1 MGQQAGSL
9 RLGVLGVVTADRGG
23 TALMLG
29 GRRQRAVLA
38 MLIAA
43 RGEVLSAARLL
54 AALWPDEQPPKAQVA
69 LHAYVSHLRRGL
81 EPDRPA
87 RSRTGLI
94 VSQAPGYALRVDPD
108 TVDAWRFE
116 AAVARW
122 SGALATDP
130 DGARSGLAAALAL
143 WRGEAYAEF
152 PREPWAV
159 GESSRLAQLRS
170 LARETVAEA
179 RLLAG
184 ETAALV
190 PELEAMVAAEPL
202 REGRWR
208 LLALALYRSHRQGD
222 ALAALRRAR
231 GILTEEL
238 GVDPG
243 PQLRALETD
252 ILAQSPAL
260 DGPDPAAAARPSPA
274 GTVPVPPAAG
284 ANRAPTAP
292 LERRP
297 APAPAAQPVLLG
309 RHDVVDLL
317 ARSTGVQLAFVTG
330 EPGSGKT
337 AVAEELSRRLG
348 ADGWEVAWGRCPE
361 VEGMPP
367 LWPWAALLRAL
378 PGAAD
383 MVDLQP
389 LVADRAGRGGDA
401 GEVSGGDAA
410 TRRFR
415 LQRAVAEF
423 LRGRARDHPLL
434 VVLDDVHRAD
444 GGTLDLLVHAS
455 AELTGEAV
463 YLVVTYR
470 DGEVAPSLSAALARL
485 AARHPV
491 RAALGP
497 LPGDAVAELIRRLAD
512 RPLDERTLATAV
524 ARSDGNPFYARELG
538 RLLASGESLAAVPV
552 GVRDV
557 VRHRAAALPGPALT
571 VLRMAAV
578 IGRDVDLDVLL
589 EIAGLPEDDVL
600 DAIDAALVT
609 GLAHADGDSIRFQ
622 HVLVRDAFYEQVSPP
637 RRARWHGLVAQALER
652 LRPGDVT
659 ALARH
664 FAAAGAGF
672 ADQATAYAALAA
684 EEAER
689 RSAHADAAA
698 LWGQAANA
706 TADARGRILLL
717 LAQCR
722 ALTVQ
727 GSSSA
732 ATARRAEAIALAR
745 RTGDRDLL
753 TQAITAWTV
762 PTSWTQRR
770 YLERDRV
777 LIDEIRELLRA
788 GQVTEPD
795 RCRLLC
801 ALVTEL
807 DGSPDPA
814 LRADG
819 RAALEIAGRLGDPDL
834 VGLAAAAGLRLTYFG
849 VPLGERQALADLLL
863 ATGQRSGRP
872 GLTMLG
878 HHAALQVA
886 AARGELTE
894 FRHHLGQV
902 EAIAGT
908 FQLGA
913 GALTGLAAQGLEHS
927 LAGRFV
933 EAERAYARLGAAMD
947 AAGAHDGGLLALIC
961 TVCVREAAGGLGA
974 LRPAVTAAA
983 EEIPSLSPD
992 LIVRVLI
999 EAGEP
1004 AEARRHWRPD
1014 EPHPTGFL
1022 GVLWRVLRLGNALAF
1037 DDLDVARHMY
1047 RELLP
1052 YADQFA
1058 GAVSGSL
1065 TCGPVAMYLGD
1076 VAAAQRDPRRAAEHY
1091 AAAARL
1097 ARRAGAV
1104 HYAVRAEASLRGCAT
1119 ESS

>member
-1 MGQQAGSL
+1 MGEQAGNL

-23 TALMLG
+23 TTLTLG

-43 RGEVLSAARLL
+43 RGDVLSAARLL
-54 AALWPDEQPPKAQVA
+54 SALWPDEQPPKAQVA

-108 TVDAWRFE
+108 AVDAWRFE

-122 SGALATDP
+122 SGALADDP
-130 DGARSGLAAALAL
+130 DGARSGLTAALAL

-152 PREPWAV
+152 SGQPWAV
-159 GESSRLAQLRS
+159 AESGRLAQLRS
-170 LARETVAEA
+170 VARETVAEA

-184 ETAALV
+184 EAAALV
-190 PELEAMVAAEPL
+190 PELESMAAAEPL

-243 PQLRALETD
+243 PQLRALEAD

-260 DGPDPAAAARPSPA
+260 DGPAAAAAAQPPPVRV
-274 GTVPVPPAAG
+274 VPVPPAVA
-284 ANRAPTAP
+284 AA
-292 LERRP
+292 RP
-297 APAPAAQPVLLG
+297 PILLG
-309 RHDVVDLL
+309 RHDVVDQL
-317 ARSTGVQLAFVTG
+317 ARSTGVQLALVTG

-337 AVAEELSRRLG
+337 AVAEELSRRLA

-361 VEGMPP
+361 VEGTPP

-378 PGAAD
+378 PGAGDVAG
-383 MVDLQP
+383 LRP
-389 LVADRAGRGGDA
+389 LVADRAGPDEHAGEGAGGDA
-401 GEVSGGDAA
+401 GAGLAGDAA

-415 LQRAVAEF
+415 LRRAVAEF
-423 LRGRARDHPLL
+423 LRVRARDHPLL
-434 VVLDDVHRAD
+434 VVLDDAHRAD
-444 GGTLDLLVHAS
+444 DGTLDLLVHAA

-470 DGEVAPSLSAALARL
+470 DDEVGPSLSAALARL
-485 AARHPV
+485 ATRHPV
-491 RAALGP
+491 RVELGP
-497 LPGDAVAELIRRLAD
+497 LPGDAVAELIRRLAE
-512 RPLDERTLATAV
+512 RPLDGRTLATAV

-557 VRHRAAALPGPALT
+557 VRHRAASLPGDALT

-578 IGRDVDLDVLL
+578 IGRDIDLDVLL
-589 EIAGLPEDDVL
+589 EVAGLPEDGVL
-600 DAIDAALVT
+600 DAIDAALVA
-609 GLAHADGDSIRFQ
+609 GLVHADGDSIRFQ

-637 RRARWHGLVAQALER
+637 RRARWHALVARALER

-659 ALARH
+659 VLARH
-664 FAAAGAGF
+664 YAAAGAGF
-672 ADQATAYAALAA
+672 ADRAAAYAARAA

-698 LWGQAANA
+698 LWGQAATA
-706 TADARGRILLL
+706 TADPRERILLL

-727 GSSSA
+727 GGSGA
-732 ATARRAEAIALAR
+732 ATRRRAEAIELAR
-745 RTGDRDLL
+745 RTGDRNLL
-753 TQAITAWTV
+753 TRAITAWTV

-770 YLERDRV
+770 YLEWDSV
-777 LIDEIRELLRA
+777 LIGEIRELLGT
-788 GQVTEPD
+788 GQVTEAD

-807 DGSPDPA
+807 DGSSDPA

-819 RAALEIAGRLGDPDL
+819 RAALEIAGRLDDPDL

-849 VPLGERQALADLLL
+849 VPLGERESLADLLL
-863 ATGQRSGRP
+863 ATGRRSGRP

-886 AARGELTE
+886 AARGELTG
-894 FRHHLGQV
+894 FRHHRAQV

-927 LAGRFV
+927 LAGRFA

-947 AAGAHDGGLLALIC
+947 AAGAHDSGVLALAC
-961 TVCVREAAGGLGA
+961 TACVREAAGGLEA
-974 LRPAVTAAA
+974 LRPALEAAY
-983 EEIPSLSPD
+983 EKIPSLPTD
-992 LIVRVLI
+992 LIVRVLLD
-999 EAGEP
+999 AGEP
-1004 AEARRHWRPD
+1004 AEARRRWRPD
-1014 EPHPTGFL
+1014 EPHPADFL

-1037 DDLDVARHMY
+1037 EEHDVARGLY

-1052 YADQFA
+1052 YADQLA

-1076 VAAAQRDPRRAAEHY
+1076 AAAAWRDPRLAAEHY

-1097 ARRAGAV
+1097 ARRAGAA
-1104 HYAVRAEASLRGCAT
+1104 HYAVRAEMSLRRCAARP
-1119 ESS
+1119 S